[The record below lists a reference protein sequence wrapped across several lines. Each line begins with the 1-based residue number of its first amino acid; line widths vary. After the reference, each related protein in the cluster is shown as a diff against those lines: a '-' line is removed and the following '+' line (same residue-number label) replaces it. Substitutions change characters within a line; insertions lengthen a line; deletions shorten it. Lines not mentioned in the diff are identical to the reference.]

1 MWQIAALSLL
11 ISGPGSGELP
21 GIDLPHQHQM
31 DHNEHRGSISL
42 IVSGEDGGRT
52 LNKTVYGFLPYW
64 GEDTWLR
71 YDLISILACFCVDM
85 GSSGTITAWNGF
97 PSIFSVAIEGINTAG
112 GTAIVTVVNF
122 SSYGIHS
129 ILTTNRDTAINT
141 IVNLVN
147 NYPVDGVSIDFE
159 NVSSSDRDNLTSF
172 MYDLRAE
179 LDTYAPGSHLS
190 ICTPPVDWSGAFD
203 YSELAEIC
211 DALFMMCYP
220 FHGSWSSIA
229 GPCCPLTGWGATS
242 ESSSNMIWCMGD
254 YAKYAPF
261 HHDRIVVGL
270 PYYGHQWETE
280 GSAPHSMVIGNCSTL
295 FYTTLV
301 NRADTYGRLWNNE
314 SLTPW
319 YAFYSGVWNQG
330 WYDDEESL
338 SMKYDMIRE
347 ADLQGTG
354 IWALGYDGSRTELW
368 DCLEESFCGEIWT
381 DNITD
386 NLESRFAIYGP
397 EQYWCNVT
405 EGGQFYGYFYT
416 YSISSGPD
424 INWAEWTFELPDSS
438 LSYMLECWLPE
449 GGTAETSYRILHDGV
464 EDTLTIQQSSYANE
478 WVPLGGPWNASE
490 GLSVITGDYTGTA
503 GHSIVIDAIRFISD
517 TGIADNPGNPESSLL
532 SPLTGNPSSMF
543 ALNLPSS
550 DIEGTILI
558 YDTSGRLIFRQIL
571 EAGSSDRIC
580 YWPADK
586 SIPSG
591 VYTAVYL
598 SGQSGSSVRLVLIR

>member
-1 MWQIAALSLL
+1 MWHIAALSLL
-11 ISGPGSGELP
+11 ISGPGSDRLS
-21 GIDLPHQHQM
+21 GIELPHQHQM
-31 DHNEHRGSISL
+31 DHNEHRGSVSL
-42 IVSGEDGGRT
+42 NVSGEDGGRT

-64 GEDTWLR
+64 GDDTWLR
-71 YDLISILACFCVDM
+71 YDLISVLACFCVDM

-97 PSIFSVAIEGINTAG
+97 PSIFTEAIEGTNAAG

-141 IVNLVN
+141 IVDLVN
-147 NYPVDGVSIDFE
+147 DCPVEGVSIDFE
-159 NVSSSDRDNLTSF
+159 NVSSSDRDNLTAF
-172 MYDLRAE
+172 MFDLRAE
-179 LDTYAPGSHLS
+179 LDAYAPGSHLS
-190 ICTPPVDWSGAFD
+190 ICTPPVDWGSAFD

-211 DALFMMCYP
+211 NALFMMCYP

-242 ESSSNMIWCMGD
+242 ESSSNMVWCMGD

-261 HHDRIVVGL
+261 QHDKIVVGL

-280 GSAPHSMVIGNCSTL
+280 GSSPHSTIIGNCSTL

-301 NRADTYGRLWNNE
+301 NRAETYGRLWDNE

-319 YAFYSGVWNQG
+319 YAFYSGIWNQG

-338 SMKYDMIRE
+338 SLKYDMIRE
-347 ADLQGTG
+347 ADFQGTG

-386 NLESRFAIYGP
+386 NLESRFTVHGP

-416 YSISSGPD
+416 YSISTGPD

-438 LSYMLECWLPE
+438 LSYMLDIWLPE
-449 GGTAETSYRILHDGV
+449 GGTAEVSYRILHDGV
-464 EDTLTIQQSSYANE
+464 EDTFTIQQSSYANE

-490 GLSVITGDYTGTA
+490 GLSVITGDYTGTE
-503 GHSIVIDAIRFISD
+503 GHLIVIDAIRFSTDI
-517 TGIADNPGNPESSLL
+517 GIEDNAGDSGSSPISLL
-532 SPLTGNPSSMF
+532 SGNPSSMF
-543 ALNLPSS
+543 ALNLSSS
-550 DIEGTILI
+550 DTEGSVLI
-558 YDTSGRLIFRQIL
+558 YDTSGRLIFSQIF
-571 EAGSSDRIC
+571 EAGISDRIC
-580 YWPADK
+580 YWPTDE
-586 SIPSG
+586 STSSG

-598 SGQSGSSVRLVLIR
+598 TGQSVSTVRLVLIR